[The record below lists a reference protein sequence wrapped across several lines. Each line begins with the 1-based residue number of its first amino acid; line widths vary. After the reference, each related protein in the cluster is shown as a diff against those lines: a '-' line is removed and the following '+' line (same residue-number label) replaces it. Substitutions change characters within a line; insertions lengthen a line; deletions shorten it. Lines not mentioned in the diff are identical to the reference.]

1 MDVELLTMKAD
12 VNSRAEITAD
22 DQRFLW
28 TPKDTGIIHTYIH
41 RILNLGFLS

>member
-22 DQRFLW
+22 DQRFFGY
-28 TPKDTGIIHTYIH
+28 PRATGIIHTYIH
-41 RILNLGFLS
+41 RILKP